1 MRFKGRSVIA
11 FVLLGM
17 FVSSILTLTAVR
29 SNLFPGVSKSLGV
42 AAPAAS
48 SSLSSQDVNKIA
60 KTYELIENK
69 YLSDVDHDKIMNGA
83 INGMLE
89 ALEDP
94 YTVYM
99 DKEEA
104 KQFTENI
111 NSSFQGIGAEVTAE
125 DGRIKVVSP
134 IKGSP
139 AEKAGIMANDIV
151 VSVNGEKL
159 DGLTVN
165 QAVLKIR
172 GEKGTQAK
180 LEILRPGSSDPTQ
193 VTIVRAEIDI
203 ETVFAEMLED
213 GIGKIEVRQFS
224 ANTGDHFKKELEKL
238 ESQGMKGLIIDVR
251 NDPGGLLNVVIDMVE
266 PFVPKGKPIVQIENR
281 DGKKEATTS
290 KGGTKNY
297 PVVVLT
303 NKGSASA
310 SEILAGAFKEAVGS
324 KTIGET
330 TFGKGTVQETYV
342 KEMGDGSNIKMT
354 VYKWLTPDG
363 NWIHKKGIEPDI
375 KVEQPAFFKA
385 SILSKK
391 DTLKPDSN
399 NEDVKNL
406 QLMLTGIG
414 HAPDRTDG
422 YYSAKTAQAVKA
434 FQTSKGLPATGE
446 VDIATAK
453 KLETA
458 VLEAIKLPK
467 NDNQLKAAVKELQTQ
482 LSK

>member
-1 MRFKGRSVIA
+1 MQFKGRTVIA

-17 FVSSILTLTAVR
+17 FASSILTLTFTGRNLLPLGSNAV
-29 SNLFPGVSKSLGV
+29 G
-42 AAPAAS
+42 AS
-48 SSLSSQDVNKIA
+48 ATAGSSGLSSQDVGKIA
-60 KTYELIENK
+60 KTYQLIENK
-69 YLSDVDHDKIMNGA
+69 YLNKVDHDKIMNGA

-99 DKEEA
+99 DSKEA
-104 KQFTENI
+104 KQFSESI
-111 NSSFQGIGAEVTAE
+111 NSSFEGIGAEVTSE
-125 DGRIKVVSP
+125 DGKIKVVSP

-139 AEKAGIMANDIV
+139 AEKAGIMANDVI

-165 QAVLKIR
+165 QAVVKIR
-172 GEKGTQAK
+172 GQKGTQAK
-180 LEILRPGSSDPTQ
+180 LEILRQGSTEPVQ
-193 VTIVRAEIDI
+193 VIVVRDEIDI
-203 ETVFAEMLED
+203 ETVFGEMLEG
-213 GIGKIEVRQFS
+213 GIGKIEIRQFS
-224 ANTGDHFKKELEKL
+224 ANTAEHFQEELKKL
-238 ESQGMKGLIIDVR
+238 ETQGMKGLVIDVR
-251 NDPGGLLNVVIDMVE
+251 NDPGGLLNVVIDIVE

-281 DGKKEATTS
+281 EGKREATTS
-290 KGGTKNY
+290 KDGSKKY

-324 KTIGET
+324 KTVGET

-375 KVEQPAFFKA
+375 AVEQPAFFKA

-399 NEDVKNL
+399 SDDVKNL
-406 QLMLTGIG
+406 QLMLTGVG
-414 HAPDRTDG
+414 YEPGRTDG
-422 YYSAKTAQAVKA
+422 YYSSKTADAVKA
-434 FQTSKGLPATGE
+434 FQKSSGLPVTGN
-446 VDIATAK
+446 VDTVTAK
-453 KLETA
+453 KLESA
-458 VLEAIKLPK
+458 VLEAVKLPK
-467 NDNQLKAAVKELQTQ
+467 HDNQLKAAVKELQTQ

>member
-1 MRFKGRSVIA
+1 MQFKGRTVIA

-17 FVSSILTLTAVR
+17 FASSILTLTFTGR
-29 SNLFPGVSKSLGV
+29 NLLPLGSNSVG
-42 AAPAAS
+42 AS
-48 SSLSSQDVNKIA
+48 ATAGSSGLSSQDVGKIA
-60 KTYELIENK
+60 KTYQLIENK
-69 YLSDVDHDKIMNGA
+69 YLNKVDHDKIMNGA

-89 ALEDP
+89 SLEDP

-99 DKEEA
+99 DSNEA
-104 KQFTENI
+104 KQFSESI
-111 NSSFQGIGAEVTAE
+111 NSSFEGIGAEVTSE
-125 DGRIKVVSP
+125 DGKIKVVSP

-139 AEKAGIMANDIV
+139 AEKAGIMANDVI

-165 QAVLKIR
+165 QAVVKIR
-172 GEKGTQAK
+172 GQKGTQAK
-180 LEILRPGSSDPTQ
+180 LEILRQGSTESVQ
-193 VTIVRAEIDI
+193 VIVVRDEIDI
-203 ETVFAEMLED
+203 ETVFGEMLEG
-213 GIGKIEVRQFS
+213 GIGKIEIRQFS
-224 ANTGDHFKKELEKL
+224 ANTAEHFQEELKKL
-238 ESQGMKGLIIDVR
+238 ETQGMKGLVIDVR
-251 NDPGGLLNVVIDMVE
+251 NDPGGLLNVVIDIVE

-281 DGKKEATTS
+281 EGKREATTS
-290 KGGTKNY
+290 KDGSKKY

-324 KTIGET
+324 KTVGET

-375 KVEQPAFFKA
+375 AVEQPAFFKA

-399 NEDVKNL
+399 SDDVKNL
-406 QLMLTGIG
+406 QLMLTGVG
-414 HAPDRTDG
+414 YEPGRTDG
-422 YYSAKTAQAVKA
+422 YYSSKTADAVKA
-434 FQTSKGLPATGE
+434 FQKSSGLPVTGN
-446 VDIATAK
+446 VDTATAK
-453 KLETA
+453 KLESA
-458 VLEAIKLPK
+458 VLEAVKLPK

>member
-1 MRFKGRSVIA
+1 MQFKGRTVIA

-17 FVSSILTLTAVR
+17 FASSILTLTFTGR
-29 SNLFPGVSKSLGV
+29 NLLPLGSKSVG
-42 AAPAAS
+42 AS
-48 SSLSSQDVNKIA
+48 ATAGSSGLSSQDVGKIA
-60 KTYELIENK
+60 KTYQLIENK
-69 YLSDVDHDKIMNGA
+69 YLNKVDHDKIMNGA

-89 ALEDP
+89 SLEDP

-99 DKEEA
+99 DSNEA
-104 KQFTENI
+104 KQFSESI
-111 NSSFQGIGAEVTAE
+111 NSSFEGIGAEVTSE
-125 DGRIKVVSP
+125 DGKIKVVSP

-139 AEKAGIMANDIV
+139 AEKAGIMANDVI

-165 QAVLKIR
+165 QAVVKIR
-172 GEKGTQAK
+172 GQKGTQAK
-180 LEILRPGSSDPTQ
+180 LEILRQGSTEPVQ
-193 VTIVRAEIDI
+193 VIVVRDEIDI
-203 ETVFAEMLED
+203 ETVFGEMLEG
-213 GIGKIEVRQFS
+213 GIGKIEIRQFS
-224 ANTGDHFKKELEKL
+224 ANTAEHFQEELKKL
-238 ESQGMKGLIIDVR
+238 ETQGMKGLVIDVR
-251 NDPGGLLNVVIDMVE
+251 NDPGGLLNVVIDIVE

-281 DGKKEATTS
+281 EGKREATTS
-290 KGGTKNY
+290 KDGSKKY

-324 KTIGET
+324 KTVGET

-375 KVEQPAFFKA
+375 AVEQPAFFKA

-399 NEDVKNL
+399 SDDVKNL
-406 QLMLTGIG
+406 QLMLTGVG
-414 HAPDRTDG
+414 YEPGRTDG
-422 YYSAKTAQAVKA
+422 YYSSKTADAVKA
-434 FQTSKGLPATGE
+434 FQKSSSLPVTGN
-446 VDIATAK
+446 VDMATAK
-453 KLETA
+453 KLESA
-458 VLEAIKLPK
+458 VLEAVKLPK